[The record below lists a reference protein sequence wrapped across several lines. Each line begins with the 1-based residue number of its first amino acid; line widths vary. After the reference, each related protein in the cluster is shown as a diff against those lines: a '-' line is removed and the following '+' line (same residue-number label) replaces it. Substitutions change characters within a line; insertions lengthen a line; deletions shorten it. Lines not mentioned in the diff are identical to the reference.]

1 MEKRRRSNKERTE
14 AMRAALIAAARDLF
28 VEHGYAETGTPDIVR
43 KAGATR
49 GALYH
54 HFDDKADLFRAV
66 VRAEMEAVARDIDVA
81 AIESVD
87 ASAALEAGATGFMQA
102 MAAPGRARLI
112 LLDGPAVLGRAEIDA
127 MDRETSGGTLRVG
140 LAAAM
145 AAGAIQ
151 ELPVD
156 PLTDLLSAMFDRA
169 ALAAADGADADSYR
183 AVISA
188 LMAGLAR

>member
-14 AMRAALIAAARDLF
+14 AMRAALIKAARDLF
-28 VEHGYAETGTPDIVR
+28 VEQGYAETGTPDIVR

-54 HFDDKADLFRAV
+54 HFEDKADLFRAV
-66 VRAEMEAVARDIDVA
+66 VRAELEAVARDIDVA
-81 AIESVD
+81 AIKSDD
-87 ASAALEAGATGFMQA
+87 ASAALEAGAAGFMQA

-127 MDRETSGGTLRVG
+127 MDRETSGSTLRVG
-140 LAAAM
+140 LATAM
-145 AAGAIQ
+145 EAGAIR

-169 ALAAADGADADSYR
+169 ALAAAEGVDADSYR

-188 LMAGLAR
+188 LMAGLSR